1 MKLIFFFYR
10 FWPNTS
16 FIMQMISRSTT
27 GQVGLFLESQRD
39 IYEFLRKS
47 INLWGNVYVQCLFT
61 YKNTLFL

>member
-1 MKLIFFFYR
+1 MKVNFFFYR

-16 FIMQMISRSTT
+16 FIMQMISRSTA

-47 INLWGNVYVQCLFT
+47 INL
-61 YKNTLFL
+61 